1 MNGFYVTVYTNVVAL
16 MLSLGLIALAA
27 KLKMKDE
34 IEKRLYIFLIS
45 STAASAFLIILGAN
59 MEYGILAWGKYG
71 ALILETI
78 LEMILTFLAL
88 IWFVYVDY
96 RIFRSPD
103 HLKRN
108 MKFINIPVALV
119 FILNLIN
126 LFTGIMFYYEDDLTY
141 HETSLYIVCDI
152 ARLIYFMGSLVY
164 LEWQKRKDKRLRYLS
179 VKSFI
184 IPMVFFVLLIYF
196 TSYATSPLG
205 LAIGLALMYVQDIN
219 YMCYQDGET
228 GFYNR
233 LYMENLKKDVEKG
246 VYDANGALVF
256 ELGDGDRTLMAELI
270 TEQLPMES
278 DTIRL
283 GKDRIVTLA
292 AVKDRSAL
300 KMLGDDVEMSFEEK
314 GLSVSVNS
322 ITRKKKES
330 PVEFLD
336 RIMENDR

>member
-1 MNGFYVTVYTNVVAL
+1 MTGFYVTVYSNIVAL
-16 MLSLGLIALAA
+16 MLSLGLTALAVR
-27 KLKMKDE
+27 LKMKDE
-34 IEKRLYIFLIS
+34 IEKRIFVFLLALTAFSGFIYII
-45 STAASAFLIILGAN
+45 AANIHAGYLLSGKWWMIIT
-59 MEYGILAWGKYG
+59 
-71 ALILETI
+71 ETI
-78 LEMILTFLAL
+78 IEISVTVFSL

-96 RIFRSPD
+96 RMFHSPD

-108 MKFINIPVALV
+108 LKVINIPMILV
-119 FILNLIN
+119 VLLNVVN
-126 LFTGIMFYYEDDLTY
+126 LFTGIMFSYDDNMVY
-141 HETSLYIVCDI
+141 SETPLYFVCDM
-152 ARLIYFMGSLVY
+152 ARLLYFLGSFVF
-164 LEWQKRKDKRLRYLS
+164 LEWQKRKDKRLKFFS
-179 VKSFI
+179 IKSFI
-184 IPMVFFVLLIYF
+184 IPLMIYVLMIYF
-196 TSYATSPLG
+196 VPYATAPLG
-205 LAIGLALMYVQDIN
+205 LAIGLALTYVQNIN
-219 YMCYQDGET
+219 YMCYQDAET

-233 LYMENLKKDVEKG
+233 LYLENLKKDVEKG

-270 TEQLPMES
+270 TPQLPMES

-336 RIMENDR
+336 RILESDR